1 MFTVF
6 DINERVNIMLLLH
19 NHLDMN
25 LRNLRTTLCSRMY
38 MQGGVCISDTRL
50 DGKIAIVTGANV
62 GLGKETVIDFVK
74 RGNTK
79 F

>member
-1 MFTVF
+1 
-6 DINERVNIMLLLH
+6 
-19 NHLDMN
+19 
-25 LRNLRTTLCSRMY
+25 